1 MPLDIV
7 SSVCPHDCPSACALD
22 VERAEPAPAE
32 AGGRRLGRIRGAE
45 AQDYTLGVVCAK
57 VARYAERQ
65 HHRERL
71 AQPLR
76 RIGEKGTGLGAFKP
90 ISWDDALDEVAE
102 ALTRATQR
110 HGSETVWPY
119 YYAGTMGLV
128 QRDGI
133 NRLRHA
139 MRYSREDLTICNA
152 LSDAGWCAGVG
163 AKRGV
168 DGREIKKSDLIVV
181 WGGNPV
187 STQIN
192 VMTHIAAAR
201 RERGA
206 KLVVVDPYRTA
217 TAARADLHL
226 ALLPGTDGA
235 LACAV
240 MHVLF
245 KEGYADRAYMARY
258 TDDPEGLEAHL
269 KIRDP
274 AWAAAITGLPKDE
287 IVDFA
292 RLYGSTRRSYI
303 RVGYGF
309 SRSRNGSAQLF
320 AVSCLPAM
328 TGAWA
333 HEGGGALYSNLGLVE
348 IDHTLIEGLD
358 RLDPSIR
365 MLDQSRI
372 GPVLTGD
379 ARDLGNGPPVTA
391 LFVQNTNP
399 MVVAPESRLVHRGFA
414 RSDLFVCVHEQFMTE
429 TAAMADIVL
438 PATTFLEHDDL
449 YLGGAHTYLQ
459 LGRAVLPAHAECR
472 SNHDVINGLATRL
485 GAHHPGFAMSA
496 VELIDRT
503 LRLSGLPGVADFPQG
518 GRLDCCPPFATGHF
532 LDGFPQADRKFH
544 FRADWRAI
552 GADYVR
558 LPAFPDH
565 VAAIDDGD
573 PDRPF
578 RLVAA
583 PSRSFLNTTFNN
595 TPSSLAR
602 EGRPTAL
609 VHPHVLSGLRLVDG
623 DRVRLGNRQG
633 SLVVHARGFDGMQ
646 KRVVI
651 VEGLWPNHAFEEG
664 IGINLL
670 TSADPGLPRGGAVFH
685 DTSVWLRPA

>member
-1 MPLDIV
+1 LPLDIV
-7 SSVCPHDCPSACALD
+7 ASVCPHDCPSACALEI
-22 VERAEPAPAE
+22 ERT
-32 AGGRRLGRIRGAE
+32 GRRLGRVRGAA
-45 AQDYTLGVVCAK
+45 AQSYTRAVVCAK

-65 HHRERL
+65 HHPARL
-71 AQPLR
+71 SQPLHR
-76 RIGEKGTGLGAFKP
+76 VGEKGAGIEAFRP
-90 ISWDDALDEVAE
+90 ISWDAALDEVAD
-102 ALTRATQR
+102 ALTRAAQR
-110 HGSETVWPY
+110 HGSEAVWPY

-139 MRYSREDLTICNA
+139 MGYSREDLTICNA
-152 LSDAGWCAGVG
+152 LSDAGWFAGVG

-168 DGREIKKSDLIVV
+168 DGCEIAKSDLIVV

-187 STQIN
+187 STQVN
-192 VMTHIAAAR
+192 VMTHVAAAR

-206 KLVVVDPYRTA
+206 KLVVIDPYRTA
-217 TAARADLHL
+217 TAERADLHL
-226 ALLPGTDGA
+226 APLPGTDGA
-235 LACAV
+235 LACAM
-240 MHVLF
+240 MHLLF
-245 KEGYADRAYMARY
+245 KEGYADRVYMARH
-258 TDDPEGLEAHL
+258 TDDPAGLEAHL
-269 KIRDP
+269 ATRTP
-274 AWAAAITGLPKDE
+274 AWASGITGLAEDE
-287 IVDFA
+287 IVGFA
-292 RLYGSTRRSYI
+292 RLYGRTKRSYI

-320 AVSCLPAM
+320 AVSCLPAV

-333 HEGGGALYSNLGLVE
+333 HEGGGALYSNLGLVA

-358 RLDPSIR
+358 RLDPATRI
-365 MLDQSRI
+365 LDQSRI

-379 ARDLGNGPPVTA
+379 PRDLGNGPPVSA

-414 RSDLFVCVHEQFMTE
+414 RSDLFVCVHEQFLTE

-459 LGRAVLPAHAECR
+459 LGRAVLPPHAKCR
-472 SNHDVINGLATRL
+472 SNHDVINGLAERL
-485 GAHHPGFAMSA
+485 GAQHPGFAMSA

-503 LRLSGLPGVADFPQG
+503 LQLSGLPGVESFPDG

-532 LDGFPQADRKFH
+532 LDGFPQADKKFH
-544 FRADWRAI
+544 FRADWSAI
-552 GADYVR
+552 GQEYAS
-558 LPAFPDH
+558 LPALPDH

-573 PDRPF
+573 PERPF

-583 PSRSFLNTTFNN
+583 PSRSFLNTSFNN
-595 TPSSLAR
+595 TPSSIAR

-609 VHPHVLSGLRLVDG
+609 IHPEVLSELRLGDG
-623 DRVRLGNRQG
+623 DRVRIGNRQG
-633 SLVVHARGFDGMQ
+633 SLVVHTRRFAGMQ

>member
-1 MPLDIV
+1 
-7 SSVCPHDCPSACALD
+7 
-22 VERAEPAPAE
+22 
-32 AGGRRLGRIRGAE
+32 
-45 AQDYTLGVVCAK
+45 
-57 VARYAERQ
+57 
-65 HHRERL
+65 
-71 AQPLR
+71 LR
-76 RIGEKGTGLGAFKP
+76 RVGEKGAGLDAFRP
-90 ISWDDALDEVAE
+90 ISWDEALDEVAE
-102 ALTRATQR
+102 ALTRAAQR
-110 HGSETVWPY
+110 DGPETVWPY

-152 LSDAGWCAGVG
+152 LSDAGWFAGVG

-168 DGREIKKSDLIVV
+168 DGREIAKSDLIVV
-181 WGGNPV
+181 WGGNPA
-187 STQIN
+187 STQVN

-217 TAARADLHL
+217 TAERADLHL
-226 ALLPGTDGA
+226 APLPGTDGA

-240 MHVLF
+240 MHALF

-258 TDDPEGLEAHL
+258 ADDPEGLEAHL
-269 KIRDP
+269 ASRTP
-274 AWAAAITGLPKDE
+274 AWASAITGLSEDE
-287 IVDFA
+287 IVAFA
-292 RLYGSTRRSYI
+292 RLYGRTKRSYI

-320 AVSCLPAM
+320 AVSCLPAV

-333 HEGGGALYSNLGLVE
+333 YQGGGALYSNLGLVA

-358 RLDPSIR
+358 RLDPTTRI
-365 MLDQSRI
+365 LDQSRI

-379 ARDLGNGPPVTA
+379 PRDLGKGPPVSA

-399 MVVAPESRLVHRGFA
+399 MVVAPESGLVHRGFA

-438 PATTFLEHDDL
+438 PATTFLEHDDI

-459 LGRAVLPAHAECR
+459 LGRAVLPPHAECR
-472 SNHDVINGLATRL
+472 SNHDVINGLAERL

-496 VELIDRT
+496 GELIDRT
-503 LRLSGLPGVADFPQG
+503 LQLSGLPAVENFPED
-518 GRLDCCPPFATGHF
+518 GRLDSCPPFTTGHF
-532 LDGFPQADRKFH
+532 LDGFPQADKKFH

-552 GADYVR
+552 GPEYAR
-558 LPAFPDH
+558 LPRFPDH

-573 PDRPF
+573 PERPF

-583 PSRSFLNTTFNN
+583 PSRSFLNTSFNN
-595 TPSSLAR
+595 TPSSIAR

-609 VHPHVLSGLRLVDG
+609 IHPEVLSELRLGDG
-623 DRVRLGNRQG
+623 DRVRIGNRRG
-633 SLVVHARGFDGMQ
+633 SLVVHTRGFSGMQ